1 MKITILDGNALNP
14 GDLSWGKISK
24 FGELNVFPRTPSEKV
39 IERIADSDAV
49 LLNKVQ
55 ITEEI
60 LSHCPNLKYIGV
72 QATGYNVIDL
82 DACRRHNVTVTNVP
96 SYSTTAVAQLVFS
109 FISEFAFH
117 VQTHTDSVKN
127 GDWINCPDFCYWK
140 IPPFELDGK
149 TLGIFGYGNIGKRVS
164 AIAKAYGMNV
174 KVYTKS
180 KHPEPENYVS
190 LEELFSTSDFITLH
204 APMNSETDKIVNEKT
219 LSLMKKSAYLI
230 NTARGGLVNEN
241 DLASFLKENKIAGY
255 ACDVLTQEPMNKDCP
270 LLNAPNTLFTPHIAW
285 AGTET
290 RQRLLDVVA
299 DNLESFINGCPKNVV
314 S

>member
-1 MKITILDGNALNP
+1 MKITILDGNAANP
-14 GDLSWGKISK
+14 GDLSWEKISK
-24 FGELNVFPRTPSEKV
+24 LGDLTVYPRTPADKV
-39 IERIADSDAV
+39 IEHIADSDAV

-60 LSHCPNLKYIGV
+60 LSACPNLKYIGV
-72 QATGYNVIDL
+72 QATGFNVIDIE
-82 DACRRHNVTVTNVP
+82 ACRKHNVTVTNVP

-109 FISEFAFH
+109 FISEFAFN
-117 VQTHTDSVKN
+117 VKTHTDSVKN
-127 GDWINCPDFCYWK
+127 GDWIKCPDFCYWK

-149 TLGIFGYGNIGKRVS
+149 TLGIFGYGSIGKRV
-164 AIAKAYGMNV
+164 ARIAKAYGMNV

-190 LEELFSTSDFITLH
+190 LEELFSTCDFITLH
-204 APMNSETDKIVNEKT
+204 APMNKETDKIVNEKT

-230 NTARGGLVNEN
+230 NTARGGLVDEQA
-241 DLASFLKENKIAGY
+241 LASYLKEGKISGY
-255 ACDVLTQEPMNKDCP
+255 ACDVLTKEPMSSDCP
-270 LLNAPNTLFTPHIAW
+270 LLNVPNTLFTPHIAW

-290 RQRLLDVVA
+290 RIRLLDIVA
-299 DNLESFINGCPKNVV
+299 ENLEAFVSGTPKNVV